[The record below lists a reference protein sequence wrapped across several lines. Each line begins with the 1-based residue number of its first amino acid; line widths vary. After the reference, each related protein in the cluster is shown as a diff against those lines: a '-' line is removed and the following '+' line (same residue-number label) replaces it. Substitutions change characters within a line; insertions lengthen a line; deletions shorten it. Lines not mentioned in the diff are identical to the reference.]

1 MKKPN
6 VLISI
11 LSFLLLLTSCASLQ
25 EPAVSDQ
32 RLEKIRI
39 DEVFVEGGTFRMG
52 DAWKGENPDG
62 KPVHKVSLNS
72 FYIGTYEITQE
83 LYERVTGE
91 NPSYAKGEGLPVES
105 ITWYE
110 AVLFC
115 NRLSEINGLQTV
127 YSIDGTRVSADHSK
141 NGYRLPTEAEWE
153 YAARSRGRDDRK
165 WSGTNS
171 EKELHDFAWYYN
183 DDPHA
188 HPVGLKKPNDLG
200 IYDMTGNVEE
210 WCWDWYGPYTASAKT
225 DPRGPASGKN
235 RVGRGGAWNWDA
247 DYSRTLRRDGFTPD
261 KRYNIMG
268 FRLARSAQ

>member
-1 MKKPN
+1 MKKPFKLTG
-6 VLISI
+6 VFFF
-11 LSFLLLLTSCASLQ
+11 FLLLASCASVQ
-25 EPAVSDQ
+25 QPVISYETV
-32 RLEKIRI
+32 EMIKIN
-39 DEVFVEGGTFRMG
+39 EVFVEGGSFRMG
-52 DAWKGENPDG
+52 DAWEGENPHG

-72 FYIGTYEITQE
+72 FYIGSYEIDQE
-83 LYERVTGE
+83 LYERVMGE
-91 NPSYAKGEGLPVES
+91 NPSYAKGGRLPVES

-115 NRLSEINGLQTV
+115 NRLSEINGLEKV
-127 YSIDGTRVSADHSK
+127 YSIDGTSVSADHSK
-141 NGYRLPTEAEWE
+141 SGYRLPTEAEWE

-171 EKELHDFAWYYN
+171 EKELHDYAWYYN

-188 HPVGLKKPNDLG
+188 HPVGQKKPNDLG

-210 WCWDWYGPYTASAKT
+210 WCWDWYGPYTASAKA
-225 DPRGPASGKN
+225 DPRGPASGKH
-235 RVGRGGAWNWDA
+235 RVARGGAWNWDA

-261 KRYNIMG
+261 KRYEVLG